1 LLLLE
6 ALPREQASAFA
17 LPGCH
22 TIEAPPRLA
31 AQAEKRDA
39 LNLCEGLIDNHCDT
53 FGIPDTL
60 ATLIMRRTRWVLW
73 SGLLLFAM
81 SAGLQADSPSAA
93 PPDTLGTRLAESMA
107 PTETG
112 RPRSES
118 AWDMFRLAPP
128 PRSPGIALGQ
138 DWGLRPGATAG
149 IAYDDNLVQRKN
161 AVGDGY
167 GFLMPELSLG
177 WEPVNLPE
185 GNALE
190 LGYAPRRYQ
199 YFRKTQYDR
208 WDHAADG
215 SLTLVRGRSRLDM
228 SHRYLDTADPSI
240 SQSGRPERRQH
251 LSQVKV
257 ARELGEKTRL
267 SVDGRRDDMKVTSY
281 ATLEYAGGLL
291 AEILP
296 RPTLAA
302 GLGYHYRDVETA
314 RSSGSQ
320 ADSHIHEPTA
330 NLRWRPSEKWLF
342 TLRAGAQFTSVK
354 SSGGDRDQV
363 SPLGAVAV
371 NYTPSDKTRL
381 LAEFSSDKRLSY
393 WTVGQFDQ
401 TTQLRVAGEHHLS
414 SRFTLTGSGWV
425 GGNRQTAVR
434 SGASSGGTYHF
445 WEVATG
451 IGYQVSPRSQAR
463 LQYRHRDR
471 SSSAITEA
479 ITRNV
484 VELSFAY
491 RF

>member
-1 LLLLE
+1 
-6 ALPREQASAFA
+6 
-17 LPGCH
+17 
-22 TIEAPPRLA
+22 
-31 AQAEKRDA
+31 
-39 LNLCEGLIDNHCDT
+39 
-53 FGIPDTL
+53 
-60 ATLIMRRTRWVLW
+60 
-73 SGLLLFAM
+73 
-81 SAGLQADSPSAA
+81 
-93 PPDTLGTRLAESMA
+93 
-107 PTETG
+107 
-112 RPRSES
+112 
-118 AWDMFRLAPP
+118 
-128 PRSPGIALGQ
+128 
-138 DWGLRPGATAG
+138 
-149 IAYDDNLVQRKN
+149 
-161 AVGDGY
+161 
-167 GFLMPELSLG
+167 
-177 WEPVNLPE
+177 
-185 GNALE
+185 
-190 LGYAPRRYQ
+190 
-199 YFRKTQYDR
+199 
-208 WDHAADG
+208 
-215 SLTLVRGRSRLDM
+215 
-228 SHRYLDTADPSI
+228 
-240 SQSGRPERRQH
+240 
-251 LSQVKV
+251 
-257 ARELGEKTRL
+257 
-267 SVDGRRDDMKVTSY
+267 
-281 ATLEYAGGLL
+281 
-291 AEILP
+291 
-296 RPTLAA
+296 
-302 GLGYHYRDVETA
+302 VETA

-463 LQYRHRDR
+463 LQDRHRDR